1 MKRLIPMVLAVVIFV
16 FQAESNET
24 WRGLTVAPENRCSSY
39 SSRDYS
45 YPSSVEAGI
54 VESLGGA
61 IYGPYTG
68 ICFNSTTETDI
79 EHIVAR
85 TEAHDSGM
93 CAERVERRRDFA
105 RDLLNLTLASP
116 GVNRD
121 QKSDKDAAEWLP
133 DVNQCWFADRVVQ
146 VKAKYNLTVDPDERD
161 ALEQVLSACEST
173 EMFFSVC
180 TLGPNS
186 YLPHIAQGQGW
197 STRLYIVNGC
207 DEPVTFR
214 VDLVGHDGAPKSFV
228 VDGSNMRHDAITN
241 GTDPMEARESRLVS
255 FPETGSELIQGYG
268 HLVDNGDG
276 CVVVDTEY
284 RQMLPN
290 GEILFA
296 TVPLQQMS
304 DYGSLL
310 TVPVSECTTGIAI
323 AGPGAQVGLHAHDHS
338 GMLLGSVD
346 LGNIH
351 HTAFSLSEKLPQT
364 MSMTMGQVRIS
375 GASAALGLDFCNGRL
390 AQFRLTHIVASE
402 NGLTGEEVKCG
413 GYLEKCD
420 TNGNGRITCAEARSC
435 GLTTP
440 IRNDHP
446 AYNCMNDPDGDG
458 MVCE

>member
-1 MKRLIPMVLAVVIFV
+1 MKPNIVCVAIVSILAS
-16 FQAESNET
+16 QAYAET
-24 WRGLTVAPENRCSSY
+24 WRGLTVAPENRCSGY
-39 SSRDYS
+39 SSNDYA
-45 YPSSVEAGI
+45 YPSSVEARI

-68 ICFNSTTETDI
+68 TCFSSTTETDI

-93 CAERVERRRDFA
+93 CAETVERRREFA
-105 RDLLNLTLASP
+105 QDLLNLTLASP

-146 VKAKYNLTVDPDERD
+146 VKAKYNLTVDTAERD

-173 EMFFSVC
+173 AMFFSVC
-180 TLGPNS
+180 TLGPN
-186 YLPHIAQGQGW
+186 YYMPHIAQGQGW
-197 STRLYIVNGC
+197 STRLYVVNGC
-207 DEPVTFR
+207 DESVTFR
-214 VDLVGHDGAPKSFV
+214 VNLFGHDGEPESFV
-228 VDGSNMRHDAITN
+228 VDGSDLRHDAITN
-241 GTDPMEARESRLVS
+241 GTDPMVARESRLVS
-255 FPETGSELIQGYG
+255 FPETGNELIQGYG
-268 HLVDNGDG
+268 HLSDNGDG

-310 TVPVSECTTGIAI
+310 TVPVSECTTGVAI
-323 AGPGAQVGLHAHDHS
+323 AGPGAQVGLHAYDHL
-338 GMLLGSVD
+338 GILLGTID

-351 HTAFSLSEKLPQT
+351 HTAFPLSEKLPQT

-390 AQFRLTHIVASE
+390 AQFRLTQIVASN

>member
-1 MKRLIPMVLAVVIFV
+1 MRPGIVCIATVIALAV
-16 FQAESNET
+16 QSYAQT
-24 WRGLTVAPENRCSSY
+24 WRGLTVAPENRCSNY
-39 SSRDYS
+39 SSNDYS

-68 ICFNSTTETDI
+68 TCFSGTTETDI

-93 CAERVERRRDFA
+93 CAETVERRKEFA

-116 GVNRD
+116 EVNRD
-121 QKSDKDAAEWLP
+121 RKSDKDAAEWLP

-146 VKAKYNLTVDPDERD
+146 VKAKYNLTVDTAERD

-180 TLGPNS
+180 TLGPNF
-186 YLPHIAQGQGW
+186 YIPHIAQGQGW
-197 STRLYIVNGC
+197 STRLYIANGY
-207 DEPVTFR
+207 DKLVTFR
-214 VDLVGHDGAPKSFV
+214 LDLVGHDGAPKSFV
-228 VDGSNMRHDAITN
+228 VDGSDLRHDVITN
-241 GTDPMEARESRLVS
+241 GTDPMEARESLLVS
-255 FPETGSELIQGYG
+255 FPETGRELIQGYG
-268 HLVDNGDG
+268 HLIDNGDG

-304 DYGSLL
+304 DYGSVL
-310 TVPVSECTTGIAI
+310 TVPVSECTSGVAI
-323 AGPGAQVGLHAHDHS
+323 AGPGAQVGLHAYDHS
-338 GMLLGSVD
+338 GMMLGSID

-351 HTAFSLSEKLPQT
+351 HIAFSLTEKLPQT

-375 GASAALGLDFCNGRL
+375 GVSVSLGLDFCNGRL
-390 AQFRLTHIVASE
+390 AQFRLTHIV
-402 NGLTGEEVKCG
+402 G
-413 GYLEKCD
+413 GK
-420 TNGNGRITCAEARSC
+420 
-435 GLTTP
+435 
-440 IRNDHP
+440 
-446 AYNCMNDPDGDG
+446 
-458 MVCE
+458 

>member
-1 MKRLIPMVLAVVIFV
+1 MKPNIVCVAIVSILAS
-16 FQAESNET
+16 QAYAET

-39 SSRDYS
+39 SSNDYS
-45 YPSSVEAGI
+45 YPSSVEARI
-54 VESLGGA
+54 VESLGGT

-68 ICFNSTTETDI
+68 TCFSSTTETDI

-93 CAERVERRRDFA
+93 CAESVDRRKEFA

-146 VKAKYNLTVDPDERD
+146 VKAKYKLTVDPAERD

-173 EMFFSVC
+173 AMFFSVC
-180 TLGPNS
+180 TLGPNF
-186 YLPHIAQGQGW
+186 YIPHIAQGQGW
-197 STRLYIVNGC
+197 STRLYVVNGC

-214 VDLVGHDGAPKSFV
+214 IDLVGHDGVPKSFV
-228 VDGSNMRHDAITN
+228 VDGSDMRHDAITN
-241 GTDPMEARESRLVS
+241 GTDPIEARESRLVS
-255 FPETGSELIQGYG
+255 FAETGNELIQGYG
-268 HLVDNGDG
+268 HLIENGDG
-276 CVVVDTEY
+276 CVVIDTEY
-284 RQMLPN
+284 RQTLPN

-310 TVPVSECTTGIAI
+310 TVPVSECTTGVAI
-323 AGPGAQVGLHAHDHS
+323 AGPGAQVGLHAYDHS
-338 GMLLGSVD
+338 GMLLGSID

-351 HTAFSLSEKLPQT
+351 HTAFALSEKLPQT
-364 MSMTMGQVRIS
+364 MSMTMGQVKIS

-402 NGLTGEEVKCG
+402 NGLTGCG
-413 GYLEKCD
+413 SRVRRL
-420 TNGNGRITCAEARSC
+420 
-435 GLTTP
+435 P
-440 IRNDHP
+440 
-446 AYNCMNDPDGDG
+446 
-458 MVCE
+458 